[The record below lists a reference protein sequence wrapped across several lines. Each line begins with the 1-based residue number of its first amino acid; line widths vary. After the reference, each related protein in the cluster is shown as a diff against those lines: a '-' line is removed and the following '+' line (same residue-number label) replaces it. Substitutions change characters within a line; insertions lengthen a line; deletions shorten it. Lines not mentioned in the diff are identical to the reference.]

1 MACRR
6 GKRRRRKAAGGFINA
21 RRQADSLTQG
31 GRRKLRGCGGG
42 TRPVL
47 GRKRRQWVGWC
58 GGYGDDFRPSTGS
71 VCGGRVGGASPLGG
85 TGGGM
90 RENRWRRRMG
100 WPARRERRGGKGG
113 GAGEDKCGGR
123 KRGRPA
129 SPRRAGHPMQ
139 CGGGGMRGY
148 DGVVENGGDC
158 ETAEGRAVNGASN
171 APGTRPTGGPKAH
184 SAGTRT
190 RRRPTHGDTR
200 QPHAGG
206 KPQAQGEETIVPPL
220 WGRRGGMSR

>member
-1 MACRR
+1 M
-6 GKRRRRKAAGGFINA
+6 
-21 RRQADSLTQG
+21 
-31 GRRKLRGCGGG
+31 
-42 TRPVL
+42 L

-123 KRGRPA
+123 KRGHPA

-148 DGVVENGGDC
+148 DGAAENNPENRYAPHGEPTWKETKTQTNTRGARRRIPQAPDKRC
-158 ETAEGRAVNGASN
+158 ETPDDDRAEDA
-171 APGTRPTGGPKAH
+171 PTG
-184 SAGTRT
+184 
-190 RRRPTHGDTR
+190 D
-200 QPHAGG
+200 
-206 KPQAQGEETIVPPL
+206 
-220 WGRRGGMSR
+220 GRRHAPAPQETADTDARQQTDYKRRSKTNRPWGTDYVASPPWGDGRGDERVP